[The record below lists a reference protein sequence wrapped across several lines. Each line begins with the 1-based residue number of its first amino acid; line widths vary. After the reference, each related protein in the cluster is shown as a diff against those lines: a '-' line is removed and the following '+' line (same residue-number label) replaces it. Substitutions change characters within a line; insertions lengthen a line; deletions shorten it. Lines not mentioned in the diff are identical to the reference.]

1 MVSYVAIWQFVL
13 KMCISKHCHEATGFL
28 LWIGTYCILSCV
40 VQRGSRVNDLSF
52 PVGYDDS
59 SLGKI
64 RLVESIKSIHSL
76 VEEICKITQ
85 SKLNCQRLRYEIH
98 FILCSCKIESSKR
111 KTIARKHR
119 YSSFEYCEMKPLKK
133 KHLVTRR
140 KENRQS
146 GV

>member
-40 VQRGSRVNDLSF
+40 VQRGSRVKDLSF
-52 PVGYDDS
+52 LVGYDDS

-85 SKLNCQRLRYEIH
+85 SKLNCQRLQYEIH
-98 FILCSCKIESSKR
+98 FILFMQNWKQWKEKD
-111 KTIARKHR
+111 
-119 YSSFEYCEMKPLKK
+119 CEETQ
-133 KHLVTRR
+133 V
-140 KENRQS
+140 
-146 GV
+146 